1 MIMTKRKRL
10 KGMTMTELVL
20 VVAILSIL
28 TAVAVPTVRISI
40 KRQKEIELQRAL
52 RILRSAIDDYRRAVD
67 NGLIES
73 LEEELMGYPPEL
85 ETLVEGVPLMG
96 LDEEKS
102 IKFLRRIPK
111 DPMTNSYDWRLKSY
125 QDEVDSDSWGGENVY
140 DVCTTSEST
149 ALDGTKYKDW

>member
-1 MIMTKRKRL
+1 MIRDKMKRPEGL
-10 KGMTMTELVL
+10 TLTELVL

-52 RILRSAIDDYRRAVD
+52 RVIRSAIDDYRRAVD

-73 LEEELMGYPPEL
+73 LEEELMGYPPDL

-102 IKFLRRIPK
+102 LKFLRRIPK
-111 DPMTNSYDWRLKSY
+111 DPFMNSYEWRLKSY
-125 QDEVDSDSWGGENVY
+125 QDEADSDSWGGENVF
-140 DVCTTSEST
+140 DVCTMSEGT